1 VRPPRHAAYALAVLA
16 ALVGCSHDDIGP
28 TAGTLNVILASPN
41 SDDGAVLFTISGG
54 PVDSLTAPGQQIY
67 TSRLDSNTLRVILIG
82 HLEAGTV
89 GRVYLP
95 DVRLASNYSAA
106 VNQAAARSSYA
117 QRNPAAYSVNLLP

>member
-1 VRPPRHAAYALAVLA
+1 VRPPRHVAYALAVLA

-28 TAGTLNVILASPN
+28 TAGTLNLTLASPN

-82 HLEAGTV
+82 PLQAGTV
-89 GRVYLP
+89 ARVYLP

>member
-1 VRPPRHAAYALAVLA
+1 
-16 ALVGCSHDDIGP
+16 
-28 TAGTLNVILASPN
+28 
-41 SDDGAVLFTISGG
+41 
-54 PVDSLTAPGQQIY
+54 
-67 TSRLDSNTLRVILIG
+67 
-82 HLEAGTV
+82 V